1 MNTPNDDKNA
11 RRSFLRIVGGT
22 IGASCLGLDW
32 SEIAAAAHHAAA
44 VNSSGD
50 TRAPTFLTSAEAADV
65 EAITAQIIPT
75 DSTPGAREAGV
86 LFFIDRGLTSFF
98 AHQAVEF
105 RAGLKEFQ
113 ARFHTWRPAAS
124 SFAALAPDQQIEFL
138 RTIDHTPFFD
148 SIRLLTVL
156 GMFSIPAYGGN
167 RDGIGWKL
175 LGFVDEHTFQPP
187 FGYYDRD
194 YPGFATDAA
203 AKGS

>member
-1 MNTPNDDKNA
+1 M
-11 RRSFLRIVGGT
+11 GGAL
-22 IGASCLGLDW
+22 GASCLGLNW

-44 VNSSGD
+44 VNSVGG
-50 TRAPTFLTSAEAADV
+50 TRSPTFLTSAEVADV

-98 AHQAVEF
+98 AHQAVAF
-105 RAGLKEFQ
+105 RAGLKDFQ
-113 ARFHTWRPAAS
+113 ERFHTWRPAVS

-138 RTIDHTPFFD
+138 RTIDQTPFFD

-167 RDGIGWKL
+167 RNSIGWKL
-175 LGFVDEHTFQPP
+175 LGFVDEHAFQPP

-194 YPGFATDAA
+194 YPGFTADPSE
-203 AKGS
+203 KRS